1 MQKKTL
7 WLCRVMGLVCSG
19 ACALAQAQVVVIG
32 YPLFPAAA
40 LSAEEVQALYLGKT
54 DRLGGVR
61 VAIVDQ
67 PVGST
72 AREDFD
78 RRVLQKNSQQ
88 MKAYW
93 AKLVFSG
100 QAMPPEVLADDKAV
114 KKWVGCTKGAVGYID
129 SAMVDKT
136 VKVLFTP

>member
-7 WLCRVMGLVCSG
+7 WLCRAMWLVCSG
-19 ACALAQAQVVVIG
+19 TCALTQAQVVVIG

-40 LSAEEVQALYLGKT
+40 LSAEELQALYLGTT
-54 DRLGGVR
+54 DRRGEMR

-67 PVGST
+67 PAGST
-72 AREDFD
+72 ARDEFD
-78 RRVLQKNSQQ
+78 LKVLQKNPQQ
-88 MKAYW
+88 MKAHW

-100 QAMPPEVLADDKAV
+100 QAMPPKVLADDKAV
-114 KKWVGCTKGAVGYID
+114 KKWVGCTPGAVGYVD
-129 SAMVDKT
+129 SAMVDKS